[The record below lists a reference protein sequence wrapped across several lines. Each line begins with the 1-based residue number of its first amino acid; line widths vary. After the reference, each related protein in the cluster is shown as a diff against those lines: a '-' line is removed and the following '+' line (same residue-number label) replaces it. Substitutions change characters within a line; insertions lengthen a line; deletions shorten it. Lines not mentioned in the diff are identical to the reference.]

1 LKGKIAVLLSG
12 SPADIPAALASHYQ
26 TQGERWKAFREAG
39 AVGIVSIP
47 NPASM
52 DIPWSRMSLNR
63 THPQMELADSEFH
76 ETEGE
81 KIALTFNPANAEK
94 LFAGSGHTFREIA
107 DLGKDRKPLPRF
119 PLEISIKARARVETQ
134 NVESANVVARLPGND
149 PELKNQ
155 FVVLSAHVDHLGI
168 GEPIHGDRIYN
179 GAMDNGSGCAV
190 LLDVAA
196 SLKSHPEKLRRSIL
210 FVFVTAEEKG
220 LLGSKYFAAHP
231 TVDPESL
238 IADIN
243 VDMFLPIVPLKVLR
257 VLGLSDSDLGD
268 RAAEVAGSFGVRVQP
283 DPMPLRNSFV
293 RSDQYN
299 FIRHGLPSLIM
310 DVGFDPGT
318 PEQKIFKDWLTDR
331 YHAPS
336 DDLHQ
341 PVDLSSAALYEE
353 IVLQL
358 LIRVA
363 NDNGPPQWKP
373 DSFFKRYAAATG
385 K

>member
-1 LKGKIAVLLSG
+1 
-12 SPADIPAALASHYQ
+12 
-26 TQGERWKAFREAG
+26 
-39 AVGIVSIP
+39 
-47 NPASM
+47 
-52 DIPWSRMSLNR
+52 
-63 THPQMELADSEFH
+63 
-76 ETEGE
+76 
-81 KIALTFNPANAEK
+81 
-94 LFAGSGHTFREIA
+94 
-107 DLGKDRKPLPRF
+107 
-119 PLEISIKARARVETQ
+119 
-134 NVESANVVARLPGND
+134 
-149 PELKNQ
+149 
-155 FVVLSAHVDHLGI
+155 
-168 GEPIHGDRIYN
+168 
-179 GAMDNGSGCAV
+179 
-190 LLDVAA
+190 
-196 SLKSHPEKLRRSIL
+196 
-210 FVFVTAEEKG
+210 
-220 LLGSKYFAAHP
+220 
-231 TVDPESL
+231 
-238 IADIN
+238 
-243 VDMFLPIVPLKVLR
+243 